1 MPAGDANRGSGRV
14 FMADLKRG
22 FSVEETHCFPGQSQ
36 FGCVHTNP
44 RAALLS
50 VQELALRAHRG
61 YYLSF
66 SDVKPLFIAQRSS
79 PMSVRFTQSCPTCG
93 RRVQIQA
100 SLLGRTVACQHCQGE
115 FVAESGLKGDAIEDG
130 SESGKTDPLMERVE
144 LALQRASAE
153 TAVG

>member
-1 MPAGDANRGSGRV
+1 
-14 FMADLKRG
+14 
-22 FSVEETHCFPGQSQ
+22 
-36 FGCVHTNP
+36 
-44 RAALLS
+44 
-50 VQELALRAHRG
+50 
-61 YYLSF
+61 
-66 SDVKPLFIAQRSS
+66 
-79 PMSVRFTQSCPTCG
+79 MSVRFTQSCPTCG